1 MQLGSSSSSSAT
13 REPSRFGD
21 SWRFPP
27 FCSDVPDPPAALEE
41 EEAAAA
47 SEFTMYEFLLL
58 RSVEL

>member
-1 MQLGSSSSSSAT
+1 
-13 REPSRFGD
+13 
-21 SWRFPP
+21 
-27 FCSDVPDPPAALEE
+27 VPDPPAALEEE